1 LTVGESS
8 LPRKASIIISTLGLI
23 NALECLGAGLY
34 LYYYSIRAQPA
45 IIGFYLILDGLVM
58 LAGAYSLYSSHY
70 FIGGLLVLAP
80 GLVFGYI
87 AWIVLFESI
96 RIGGSFGLPDEI
108 WWVLA
113 FTIPITIS
121 AAAFLMHI
129 ERWRTR
135 RARAF
140 NEIDIPSENATPDS
154 VLLKRRSRD
163 ITFNAR
169 AH

>member
-1 LTVGESS
+1 MTVGESS

-34 LYYYSIRAQPA
+34 LFCCSIRAQPA
-45 IIGFYLILDGLVM
+45 IIGSFLILDGLVM
-58 LAGAYSLYSSHY
+58 LAGAYFLYSSYY

-80 GLVFGYI
+80 GLFFGYV

-113 FTIPITIS
+113 FAIPITIS

-129 ERWRTR
+129 ERWR
-135 RARAF
+135 RARY
-140 NEIDIPSENATPDS
+140 P
-154 VLLKRRSRD
+154 
-163 ITFNAR
+163 NAR
-169 AH
+169 ALKSMNTTIGIHRATDTKSSIC